1 MIYNNGLAKCEWL
14 RKKQEEEKILREHG
28 MSETD
33 IQIMIDFDLAVFNS
47 DRRYLVHVEDIPD
60 DISDLA
66 SCEDS
71 EEINTVEKMLD
82 DISNPILYKS
92 LVEADKFTLDMLL
105 MKIQGFTTREI
116 CMRFDIEEGVFYG
129 RIRRL
134 KDKIVNKL

>member
-1 MIYNNGLAKCEWL
+1 MIYNHGLAKAEWQ
-14 RKKQEEEKILREHG
+14 REENNRVEEMRQHG

-82 DISNPILYKS
+82 DISNPILYKA
-92 LVEADKFTLDMLL
+92 LVEADKFTLDIAHID
-105 MKIQGFTTREI
+105 KQR
-116 CMRFDIEEGVFYG
+116 
-129 RIRRL
+129 RI
-134 KDKIVNKL
+134 D

>member
-1 MIYNNGLAKCEWL
+1 MIYNHGYAKAEWQ
-14 RKKQEEEKILREHG
+14 REENNRVEEMRQHG